1 MAGDCAT
8 DLIWGAGGTDSGTRT
23 DANQYLDD
31 NATCHFDQDVPW
43 LSETPV
49 TGILASMANQNILV
63 TFDAGVP
70 EITQPGQY
78 YAQLEIRTD
87 TPYQVSNVPVTM
99 TVPPPATWGRLAGT
113 ITSLGHC
120 DTNPTPLGNAAVLI
134 TGASGVAQALT
145 SDTSGTYSLWVEQGD
160 YTVTVSAA
168 DHVTRTIS
176 VAITAQETTIHNFDL
191 RSIEPCISVAP
202 LSMTATLI
210 PGASKVRTL
219 VLTNSG
225 AAATAF
231 RLLERDGDATL
242 ALPGKVNQHQL
253 RADGQVHVIGENKA
267 ATPEIATGTLSPLA
281 GGGPDEF
288 GYIFRDSEEPDGPIY
303 EWIEIAPPAG
313 GNGTAVGLSG
323 VDDGY
328 FWPLTIPF
336 PFDFYGTEYTE
347 LAVASNGTVCFG
359 DYYLGYDNRPIPG
372 ASGYGVYAFIAHFW
386 DDLVVAPGDVYY
398 LAQDDKFI
406 IEYYEVGGFGGSG
419 SHGTWQVILFE
430 NDSILFQYQDVS
442 IGSGR
447 DYGASAT
454 VGIQGDTATGLQYS
468 YNTPALSDS
477 LAVCFAYPG
486 QPADCLSSDGVPWLS
501 TEPGSG
507 TVGADDTQAV
517 TVTLA
522 ALPTMHT
529 GVYTATLEI
538 RTDDAVNSPL
548 YIPMT
553 LTVPN
558 FWQQYMPIV
567 FRNS

>member
-8 DLIWGAGGTDSGTRT
+8 DLIWGAGGTNSGTQT

-49 TGILASMANQNILV
+49 TDILASMASQDILV

-120 DTNPTPLGNAAVLI
+120 DTNSTPLGNAAVLI
-134 TGASGVAQALT
+134 TGASGVVQALT

-168 DHVTRTIS
+168 GHVTRTIS
-176 VAITAQETTIHNFDL
+176 VAITAQETIIHNFNL

-210 PGASKVRTL
+210 PGASQTQILTL
-219 VLTNSG
+219 TNAGAAASLFRFHEAGGGLALMKPRVDAPISVLTN
-225 AAATAF
+225 
-231 RLLERDGDATL
+231 
-242 ALPGKVNQHQL
+242 
-253 RADGQVHVIGENKA
+253 
-267 ATPEIATGTLSPLA
+267 
-281 GGGPDEF
+281 GGPDTF
-288 GYIFRDSEEPDGPIY
+288 GYTYKDSTESGGPIY
-303 EWIEIAPPAG
+303 DWVDISAS
-313 GNGTAVGLSG
+313 GTPVYLSD
-323 VDDGY
+323 DDGDG
-328 FWPLTIPF
+328 PF
-336 PFDFYGTEYTE
+336 SIGFVFNFYGNDYTR
-347 LAVASNGTVCFG
+347 VYVSSNGYLSFNNLDLT
-359 DYYLGYDNRPIPG
+359 DYGNDCPLPDVYNPDDGIYLM
-372 ASGYGVYAFIAHFW
+372 W
-386 DDLVVAPGDVYY
+386 DDLNPGYYGDTVYY
-398 LAQDDKFI
+398 QAFTDCPYGDGQACLVVQ
-406 IEYYEVGGFGGSG
+406 YEDFHHYGIREVA
-419 SHGTWQVILFE
+419 GTFEAILFE
-430 NDSILFQYQDVS
+430 NGSTLIQFEDAGVEEGSSSTSGIENEDGT
-442 IGSGR
+442 IGLT
-447 DYGASAT
+447 YACNTGAS
-454 VGIQGDTATGLQYS
+454 
-468 YNTPALSDS
+468 LSDN

-486 QPADCLSSDGVPWLS
+486 QPADCLSSGVPWLS

-507 TVGADDTQAV
+507 TVGADDSRAV

-522 ALPTMHT
+522 ALPTMNT